1 MSLKSLLIQCCFTY
15 ELVSALLYIISLIS
29 ESRARISNSYYLVYV
44 VHKIHFIYIVYSSLP
59 GGKYC
64 LSKLL
69 IFLNMNFF
77 IDSAISGQYLNM
89 NFFFDSAI
97 SGQYLNMNFFI
108 DSAISGQ
115 YLNMNFFID
124 SAISGQY
131 LNMNFFIDSAISGQY
146 VNDNNLTRSRKIYIA
161 VEQIYFRAKL
171 RSTLFTCNY
180 CLIIT
185 IP

>member
-1 MSLKSLLIQCCFTY
+1 MSLKSFLIQWCFTY

-29 ESRARISNSYYLVYV
+29 ESRARISNSYYLVIV
-44 VHKIHFIYIVYSSLP
+44 VHKIYFIYIVYSSLL

-69 IFLNMNFF
+69 IF
-77 IDSAISGQYLNM
+77 
-89 NFFFDSAI
+89 
-97 SGQYLNMNFFI
+97 LNMNFFI